1 MDELTSFGNKLLTKV
16 LKLCY
21 EMKKK
26 KTGAR
31 QSSMQFYIVSKNLQ
45 IIYKLFSVF
54 MKNKIK
60 IKKS

>member
-26 KTGAR
+26 KLVRGKAVCNFILYQKT
-31 QSSMQFYIVSKNLQ
+31 
-45 IIYKLFSVF
+45 YK
-54 MKNKIK
+54 
-60 IKKS
+60 